1 MIIIFR
7 ALPLILIILA
17 GMAVYMYT
25 KKKTAKTT
33 KESFLMEEEAY
44 YFVLKNL
51 PELESLGADD
61 KELYEKFTEYKE
73 HY

>member
-17 GMAVYMYT
+17 GLAVYYYA
-25 KKKTAKTT
+25 KKKAAKKT
-33 KESFLMEEEAY
+33 KESYLMEEDAY

-61 KELYEKFTEYKE
+61 KELYDKFSQYKE